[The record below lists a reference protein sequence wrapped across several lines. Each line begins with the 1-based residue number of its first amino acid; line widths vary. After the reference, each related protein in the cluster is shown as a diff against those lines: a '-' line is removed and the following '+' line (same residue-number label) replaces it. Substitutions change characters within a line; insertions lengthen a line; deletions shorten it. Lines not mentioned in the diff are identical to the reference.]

1 MRGYRTRRTSSNVV
15 GACIMLFCLTAAI
28 SALVGMSFPSVA
40 FAFSGGDGS
49 EANPYRV
56 ATANDLDAVRNDLD
70 AHYLQVADID
80 LSGWEWEPIA
90 AGNRTNV
97 EAAFEGSYDG
107 DRHTISN
114 LSITRCT
121 SESEYLPPSFG
132 LFGICERDSVIQSVR
147 LSNVNIDVDL
157 SPYIGDYSLSYNVH
171 TGGIAAYSAGTIA
184 DCSVS
189 GSIRITAVLGGYI
202 GGIVG
207 MGNASGSTNRA
218 SITVSAAED
227 NDYSSTICCGGIAGH
242 SYTVNGSIQR
252 CANYGNVIASSDDFL
267 HCGGIC
273 GEDGALDSC
282 VNFGDVTGSVLS
294 PGYTSSFA
302 VNANVGGIVGS
313 TSSDTLNRCVNHG
326 SISATTGKET
336 RFTEVSAGGIAGWIG
351 YYNSGSISSCYNL
364 GESITSTNHVG
375 RIAGRLIENKSTGN
389 YSLDVT
395 CVNGLIPPA
404 NETGES
410 TIHGGTM
417 SRSQIE
423 AAVKS
428 IVNDVT
434 DNGSTGDDD
443 TTIIPGQATHY
454 YGATQENTPEAEI
467 QELSKKFVSAMDDYF
482 AAVQKA
488 ASQDMN
494 RAGSGGAV
502 DKAQI
507 LKDLDAK
514 SQTPMLSFGDDGTDI
529 ASGARDAAYTVL
541 AEYFDEYIDQGVKDN
556 KIDMSASTIEISA
569 SIVNKVRDSFQFDSY
584 TRHVGQYTVKFN
596 ITILGWGP
604 LRSYMGRVNVYKGLT
619 NYAGIIVSD
628 PDTTAA
634 TLESYVNTL
643 ADWTKDALYE
653 AVSSLA
659 MDLTKV
665 TGIADFAE
673 REMKDMIEDR
683 VASLQRR
690 GFGDLLRYWLTVRD
704 AYDIV
709 EPIVTA
715 RDSDELKDVLKK
727 AERIKDK
734 LAELDFTDSGVTN
747 RTVKNAMTTLRSAW
761 DNLDNALFDYISDG
775 NVETTWWDD
784 FLSCFVQCPVDV
796 TVTDSSGAVLGSVV
810 DGEVTCSDAIDIE
823 VIGDAKHITVPSD
836 IQPRFKLEGTDSG
849 SMTFVVE
856 QVAGGAPSGRVVF
869 NAQLKDGRVYTYKPP
884 SGTLSETDMGSLDNN
899 DWAMTIQT
907 YFSSED
913 ANASVDVTASSVG
926 NGTVMGSGAYP
937 KGDPVIL
944 QAYPANEETVFDGW
958 YLDGELV
965 SISSKCQFPATRD
978 IDLEARFSSVRVVD
992 EDVKITVANAFV
1004 DVLDAYAYRASG
1016 NLDDLVLSIAG
1027 AEGIDEPTSLV
1038 IKSFD
1043 DQGVL
1048 LKETKVNTVRDG
1060 SFRFEAQGL
1069 DLKSPAR
1076 VEVYAA
1082 DGSLILTVGTD
1093 GSGEQV
1099 VGERTMYRLYNP
1111 NTGEHFYT
1119 ATEEERDDLSRVG
1132 WTYEGIG
1139 WIAPTTGAPVYRLY
1153 NPNAPGGDH
1162 HYTGSKEERDNL
1174 VSVGWRYEGIGW
1186 YSGGPVKIYR
1196 QYNPN
1201 ASSGT
1206 HNYTASLEENDMLV
1220 SLGWRYEGIGWDALR
1235 AR

>member
-1 MRGYRTRRTSSNVV
+1 
-15 GACIMLFCLTAAI
+15 
-28 SALVGMSFPSVA
+28 MSFPGAA

-56 ATANDLDAVRNDLD
+56 ATANDLDAVRNDLE

-107 DRHTISN
+107 GRHTISN

-121 SESEYLPPSFG
+121 SDSGCLPPSFG

-157 SPYIGDYSLSYNVH
+157 SPYIGDYSLAYNVH
-171 TGGIAAYSAGTIA
+171 AGGIAAYSTGTIA

-189 GSIRITAVLGGYI
+189 GSIRITAVLEGYI

-218 SITVSAAED
+218 SVTVSAAED
-227 NDYSSTICCGGIAGH
+227 NNHSSTICCGGIAGH

-273 GEDGALDSC
+273 GEEGALDSC
-282 VNFGDVTGSVLS
+282 INYGDVTGSVLS
-294 PGYTSSFA
+294 PGYTNSFA

-313 TSSDTLNRCVNHG
+313 TSSDTLNRCVNYG
-326 SISATTGKET
+326 SVSATTGKEG

-364 GESITSTNHVG
+364 GETIASENRAG
-375 RIAGRLIENKSTGN
+375 RISGRLIENKSTGN

-395 CVNGLIPPA
+395 RVNGSIPPA

-410 TIHGGTM
+410 TVHGGTM

-423 AAVKS
+423 AAVKG

-434 DNGSTGDDD
+434 DNSSTGDDG

-482 AAVQKA
+482 SAVQKA
-488 ASQDMN
+488 ASQDMD
-494 RAGSGGAV
+494 RVGSGGAIN
-502 DKAQI
+502 KAQI
-507 LKDLDAK
+507 LRDMDEK
-514 SQTPMLSFGDDGTDI
+514 SDTPILSFGDEEEIPDE
-529 ASGARDAAYTVL
+529 ALDAAYTVL
-541 AEYFDEYIDQGVKDN
+541 ADYFDEYIDQGVEDK

-569 SIVNKVRDSFQFDSY
+569 SIVNKVRDSFKFDKF
-584 TRHVGQYTVKFN
+584 TRNVNRYTVDFTLF
-596 ITILGWGP
+596 ISSGWGFSP
-604 LRSYMGRVNVYKGLT
+604 SYVGNVTVYKGLT
-619 NYAGIIVSD
+619 SYYGGIVSD
-628 PDTTAA
+628 PKSTAA
-634 TLESYVNTL
+634 ALEGYVNTL

-659 MDLTKV
+659 TDLTKV

-690 GFGDLLRYWLTVRD
+690 GFGDLLRYWLTIRD

-709 EPIVTA
+709 EPVVTA
-715 RDSDELKDVLKK
+715 RDADELKDVLKK

-734 LAELDFTDSGVTN
+734 LAELDYTDSGVTN
-747 RTVKNAMTTLRSAW
+747 RTVKNAMTTLRIAW

-796 TVTDSSGAVLGSVV
+796 TVTDSSGAVIGSVV
-810 DGEVTCSDAIDIE
+810 DGEVTYSDAIDIE
-823 VIGDAKHITVPSD
+823 VIGDAKHITVPSN
-836 IQPRFKLEGTDSG
+836 IQPRFKLEGTDNG
-849 SMTFVVE
+849 GMTFVVE

-869 NAQLKDGRVYTYKPP
+869 NAQLKDGRVYTYEPP
-884 SGTLSETDMGSLDNN
+884 SGTLSETNMGSLDNN
-899 DWAMTIQT
+899 DWAMTIQM
-907 YFSSED
+907 YYSSED
-913 ANASVDVTASSVG
+913 ANASVDVSAAAVG

-937 KGDPVIL
+937 KGDSVIL
-944 QAYPANEETVFDGW
+944 QAYPANNDTVFDGW
-958 YLDGELV
+958 YLDDELV
-965 SISSKCQFPATRD
+965 SISSKLQFPATRN
-978 IDLEARFSSVRVVD
+978 IDLEARFSSARVVD
-992 EDVKITVANAFV
+992 EDVKITVADAFV
-1004 DVLDAYAYRASG
+1004 DVLDAYAYRAGG
-1016 NLDDLVLSIAG
+1016 NLSDLVISVAG
-1027 AEGIDEPTSLV
+1027 ASGIDEPTRLV
-1038 IKSFD
+1038 VKSYD
-1043 DQGVL
+1043 GQGAL
-1048 LKETKVNTVRDG
+1048 LKESKVNTVRDG

-1082 DGSLILTVGTD
+1082 DGSLILTVGAD
-1093 GSGEQV
+1093 GSGEPA

-1139 WIAPTTGAPVYRLY
+1139 WIAPTTGDPVYRLY